1 MHPRSAAT
9 NHKSRMPRAILSGHA
24 YLSVSTFC
32 FGSVEIAATVTRDA
46 SVADAWVRGVRASH
60 PRGAPLV
67 VGLDCK
73 WNKQHQQQ
81 PGSRGGGPT
90 PSWMVPRA
98 AVLQLY
104 AGAAA
109 GCLVVQLL
117 YLGRIPDALRGFL
130 RDPRVRFVGVGVV
143 AAARR
148 LAADHGLVC
157 ETPVDLEGPCDH
169 YLGLVGVGNRLGLK
183 EYAKEVLD
191 LNVEKVGG
199 IAMSDWEKPVLEMP
213 QVGYACVDAYVSYR
227 LGERVLLG
235 R

>member
-1 MHPRSAAT
+1 
-9 NHKSRMPRAILSGHA
+9 MPRATAIPSGHA
-24 YLSVSTFC
+24 HLSVSTFR

-46 SVADAWVRGVRASH
+46 AVADAWVRGLRASH
-60 PRGAPLV
+60 PRGAPLL

-73 WNKQHQQQ
+73 WNKQ
-81 PGSRGGGPT
+81 PAPARRGSGGGSPA
-90 PSWMVPRA
+90 WMAPRA

-109 GCLVVQLL
+109 GCLVLQLL
-117 YLGRIPDALRGFL
+117 YLGRVPEVLRAFL
-130 RDPRVRFVGVGVV
+130 RDPRVRLVGVGVAG
-143 AAARR
+143 AAEK
-148 LAADHGLVC
+148 LAADHGLQC
-157 ETPVDLEGPCDH
+157 EAPVELGGPCDD
-169 YLGLVGVGNRLGLK
+169 YLGLVGGDKLGLK

-191 LNVEKVGG
+191 LNMEKPDSV
-199 IAMSDWEKPVLEMP
+199 AMSDWEKRDLELS